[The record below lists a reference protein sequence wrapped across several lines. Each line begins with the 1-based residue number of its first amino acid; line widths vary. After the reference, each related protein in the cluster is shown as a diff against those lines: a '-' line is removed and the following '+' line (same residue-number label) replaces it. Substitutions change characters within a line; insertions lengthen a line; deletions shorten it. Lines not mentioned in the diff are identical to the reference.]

1 MRSERITMNQPAYF
15 HITANGADARHFIT
29 CEAEYFAAFN
39 LIGVCAANC
48 PGVTIVSFSIE
59 DSHPHM
65 LVWGIRE
72 DCAFFKDRYETL
84 YKHFVAATRKGGTG
98 LVLHCELYPIGD
110 DPDYL
115 LNVAVYTIIQPTKDG
130 KPVMYHD
137 YPWGT
142 GNAFFKVG
150 RTQGRRLDSF
160 SGRARMRLLHSE
172 QKLPPDWIVGEE
184 GYILPESYVNV
195 ERVESLFRTPK
206 RMNYFLQNSSKAKR
220 RLAAAEC
227 PSFSDQLVL
236 SAIHDLCHSLFR
248 KSSLETMDWKERAEL
263 IKQLRYRFSS
273 DPQQLARVT
282 GLSYETVT
290 AMLDEM

>member
-1 MRSERITMNQPAYF
+1 MCALGFLLQVWLITTDHLTDRIWFRDEEDFKVGMNLVAILACSLPVEILSFTLMSNHVHFVLAGSYEQVERFINEFKRRYAQHVRKKYGVKEFLRGNGVDIRPLDGTEESQEWGIAYVQMN
-15 HITANGADARHFIT
+15 
-29 CEAEYFAAFN
+29 C
-39 LIGVCAANC
+39 VAANIC
-48 PGVTIVSFSIE
+48 LS
-59 DSHPHM
+59 
-65 LVWGIRE
+65 
-72 DCAFFKDRYETL
+72 
-84 YKHFVAATRKGGTG
+84 
-98 LVLHCELYPIGD
+98 
-110 DPDYL
+110 
-115 LNVAVYTIIQPTKDG
+115 PTN
-130 KPVMYHD
+130 

-227 PSFSDQLVL
+227 PSFRDQLVL

>member
-1 MRSERITMNQPAYF
+1 MCALGFLLQVWLITTDHLTDRIWFRDEEDFKVGMNLVAILACSLPVEILSFTLMSNHVHFVLAGSYEQVERFINEFKRRYAQHVRKKYGVKEF
-15 HITANGADARHFIT
+15 LRGNGVDIRPLDGT
-29 CEAEYFAAFN
+29 EE
-39 LIGVCAANC
+39 
-48 PGVTIVSFSIE
+48 SQ
-59 DSHPHM
+59 
-65 LVWGIRE
+65 VWGIAYVQMN
-72 DCAFFKDRYETL
+72 C
-84 YKHFVAATRKGGTG
+84 VAANIC
-98 LVLHCELYPIGD
+98 LS
-110 DPDYL
+110 
-115 LNVAVYTIIQPTKDG
+115 PTN
-130 KPVMYHD
+130 

>member
-1 MRSERITMNQPAYF
+1 MCALGFLLQVWLITTDHLTDRIWFRDEEDFKVGMNLVAILACSLPVEILSFTLMSNHVHFVLAGSYEQVERFINEFKRRYAQHVRKKYGVKEFLRGNGVDIRPLDGTEESQEWGIAYVQMN
-15 HITANGADARHFIT
+15 
-29 CEAEYFAAFN
+29 C
-39 LIGVCAANC
+39 VAANIC
-48 PGVTIVSFSIE
+48 LS
-59 DSHPHM
+59 
-65 LVWGIRE
+65 
-72 DCAFFKDRYETL
+72 
-84 YKHFVAATRKGGTG
+84 
-98 LVLHCELYPIGD
+98 
-110 DPDYL
+110 
-115 LNVAVYTIIQPTKDG
+115 PTN
-130 KPVMYHD
+130 

>member
-1 MRSERITMNQPAYF
+1 MCALGFLLQVWLITTDHLTDRIWFRDEEDFKVGMNLVAILACSLPVEILSFTLMSNHVHFVLAGSYEQVERFINEFKRRYAQHVRKKYGVKEFLRGNGVDIRPLDGTEESQEWGIAYAQM
-15 HITANGADARHFIT
+15 I
-29 CEAEYFAAFN
+29 C
-39 LIGVCAANC
+39 VAANIC
-48 PGVTIVSFSIE
+48 LS
-59 DSHPHM
+59 
-65 LVWGIRE
+65 
-72 DCAFFKDRYETL
+72 
-84 YKHFVAATRKGGTG
+84 
-98 LVLHCELYPIGD
+98 
-110 DPDYL
+110 
-115 LNVAVYTIIQPTKDG
+115 PTN
-130 KPVMYHD
+130 

>member
-1 MRSERITMNQPAYF
+1 MCALGFLLQVWLITTDHLTDRIWFRDEEDFKVGMNLVAILACSLPVEILSFTLMSNHVHFVLAGSYEQVERFINEFKRRYAQHVRKKYGVKEFLRGNGVDIRPLDGTEESQEWGIAYVQMN
-15 HITANGADARHFIT
+15 
-29 CEAEYFAAFN
+29 C
-39 LIGVCAANC
+39 VAANIC
-48 PGVTIVSFSIE
+48 LS
-59 DSHPHM
+59 
-65 LVWGIRE
+65 
-72 DCAFFKDRYETL
+72 
-84 YKHFVAATRKGGTG
+84 
-98 LVLHCELYPIGD
+98 
-110 DPDYL
+110 
-115 LNVAVYTIIQPTKDG
+115 PTN
-130 KPVMYHD
+130 

-195 ERVESLFRTPK
+195 GRVESLFRTPK

>member
-1 MRSERITMNQPAYF
+1 MCALGFLLQVWLITTDHLTDRIWFRDEEDFKVGMNLVAILACSLPVEILSFTLMSNHVHFVLAGSYEQVERFIIEFKRRYAQHVRKKYGVKEFLRGNGVDIRPLDGTEESQEWGIAYVQMN
-15 HITANGADARHFIT
+15 
-29 CEAEYFAAFN
+29 C
-39 LIGVCAANC
+39 VAANIC
-48 PGVTIVSFSIE
+48 LS
-59 DSHPHM
+59 
-65 LVWGIRE
+65 
-72 DCAFFKDRYETL
+72 
-84 YKHFVAATRKGGTG
+84 
-98 LVLHCELYPIGD
+98 
-110 DPDYL
+110 
-115 LNVAVYTIIQPTKDG
+115 PTN
-130 KPVMYHD
+130 

>member
-1 MRSERITMNQPAYF
+1 MCALGFLLQVWLITTDHLTDRIWFRDDDDFKMGMNLVAILACSLPVEILSFTLMSNHVHFVLAGSYEQVERFINEFKRRYAQHVRKKYGVKEFLRGNGVDIRPLDGTEESQEWGIAYVQMN
-15 HITANGADARHFIT
+15 
-29 CEAEYFAAFN
+29 C
-39 LIGVCAANC
+39 VAANIC
-48 PGVTIVSFSIE
+48 LS
-59 DSHPHM
+59 
-65 LVWGIRE
+65 
-72 DCAFFKDRYETL
+72 
-84 YKHFVAATRKGGTG
+84 
-98 LVLHCELYPIGD
+98 
-110 DPDYL
+110 
-115 LNVAVYTIIQPTKDG
+115 PTN
-130 KPVMYHD
+130 

>member
-1 MRSERITMNQPAYF
+1 MCALGFLLQVWLITTDHLTDRIWFRDEEDFKVGMNLVAILACSLPVEILSFTLMSNHVHFVLAGSHEQVERFINEFKRRYAQHVRKKYGVKEFLRGNGVDIRPLDGTEESQEWGIAYVQMN
-15 HITANGADARHFIT
+15 
-29 CEAEYFAAFN
+29 C
-39 LIGVCAANC
+39 VAANIC
-48 PGVTIVSFSIE
+48 LS
-59 DSHPHM
+59 
-65 LVWGIRE
+65 
-72 DCAFFKDRYETL
+72 
-84 YKHFVAATRKGGTG
+84 
-98 LVLHCELYPIGD
+98 
-110 DPDYL
+110 
-115 LNVAVYTIIQPTKDG
+115 PTN
-130 KPVMYHD
+130 

>member
-1 MRSERITMNQPAYF
+1 MCALGFLLQVWLITTDHLTDRIWFRDEEDFKVGMNLVAILASSLPVEILSFTLMSNHVHFVLAGSYEQVERFINEFKRRYAQHVRKKYGVKEFLRGNGVDIRPLDGTEESQEWGIAYVQMN
-15 HITANGADARHFIT
+15 
-29 CEAEYFAAFN
+29 C
-39 LIGVCAANC
+39 VAANIC
-48 PGVTIVSFSIE
+48 LS
-59 DSHPHM
+59 
-65 LVWGIRE
+65 
-72 DCAFFKDRYETL
+72 
-84 YKHFVAATRKGGTG
+84 
-98 LVLHCELYPIGD
+98 
-110 DPDYL
+110 
-115 LNVAVYTIIQPTKDG
+115 PTN
-130 KPVMYHD
+130 

>member
-1 MRSERITMNQPAYF
+1 MMVYGDPDHLTDRIWFRDEEDFKVGMNLVAILACSLPVEILSFTLMSNHVHFVLAGSYEQVERFIIEFKRRYAQHVRKKYGVKEFLRGNGVDIRPLDGTEESQEWGIAYVQMN
-15 HITANGADARHFIT
+15 
-29 CEAEYFAAFN
+29 C
-39 LIGVCAANC
+39 VAANIC
-48 PGVTIVSFSIE
+48 LS
-59 DSHPHM
+59 
-65 LVWGIRE
+65 
-72 DCAFFKDRYETL
+72 
-84 YKHFVAATRKGGTG
+84 
-98 LVLHCELYPIGD
+98 
-110 DPDYL
+110 
-115 LNVAVYTIIQPTKDG
+115 PTN
-130 KPVMYHD
+130 

>member
-1 MRSERITMNQPAYF
+1 
-15 HITANGADARHFIT
+15 
-29 CEAEYFAAFN
+29 
-39 LIGVCAANC
+39 
-48 PGVTIVSFSIE
+48 
-59 DSHPHM
+59 
-65 LVWGIRE
+65 
-72 DCAFFKDRYETL
+72 
-84 YKHFVAATRKGGTG
+84 
-98 LVLHCELYPIGD
+98 
-110 DPDYL
+110 
-115 LNVAVYTIIQPTKDG
+115 
-130 KPVMYHD
+130 
-137 YPWGT
+137 
-142 GNAFFKVG
+142 
-150 RTQGRRLDSF
+150 
-160 SGRARMRLLHSE
+160 MRLLHSE

-206 RMNYFLQNSSKAKR
+206 RMNYYLQNSSKAKR

-227 PSFSDQLVL
+227 PSFRDQLVL